1 MRNRQDT
8 AGFQCW
14 HPDGTPFSDAD
25 YRRANLPVP
34 TPEQLAHWAETER
47 WIDNLRAKYDTDEGP
62 RVGPDGIHLQNK
74 D

>member
-1 MRNRQDT
+1 MAQDDIKNRQDT

-14 HPDGTPFSDAD
+14 HPDGTPFCDED

-47 WIDNLRAKYDTDEGP
+47 WFSELMAQHDVD
-62 RVGPDGIHLQNK
+62 
-74 D
+74 

>member
-14 HPDGTPFSDAD
+14 RPDGTPFTNAD

-47 WIDNLRAKYDTDEGP
+47 WISEMMAGHDTD
-62 RVGPDGIHLQNK
+62 
-74 D
+74 